1 MLIGSLKIEFRLHG
15 IFSIKE
21 KRSIVLSLK
30 QKIRNKFNVSVAEVE
45 AQDNTDFLVLAVIT
59 VANETRH
66 IQSTLNKTVT
76 LVENNSSEEITDI
89 SMEVFG
95 A

>member
-1 MLIGSLKIEFRLHG
+1 MLIGSLKIEFKLHG

-21 KRSIVLSLK
+21 KRSIVNSLK

-45 AQDNTDFLVLAVIT
+45 DQDNLESLVLAVIT

-66 IQSTLNKTVT
+66 VQSILNKTVS

-89 SMEVFG
+89 NMEVFG

>member
-45 AQDNTDFLVLAVIT
+45 AQDNTECLVLAVIT

>member
-1 MLIGSLKIEFRLHG
+1 MN
-15 IFSIKE
+15 
-21 KRSIVLSLK
+21 SLK

-45 AQDNTDFLVLAVIT
+45 DQDNLESLVLAVIT

-66 IQSTLNKTVT
+66 VQSILNKTVS

-89 SMEVFG
+89 NMEVFG